1 MRVSWN
7 GRSSFLL
14 FLWAELVKA
23 DRTISSCDGSTTV
36 FYPFQGLLDMTW
48 LGIHFVA
55 CPLGL
60 NSYRVE
66 AEDYNGNMETFWPM
80 SRTTAKMVTWVSVK
94 SFVMG
99 SLVTAII
106 FLSLGNLG
114 NMEANVDP
122 NRGRLLNRFMQTAT
136 TSPTE
141 FVKNADYGD
150 VLNGP
155 KAVTR
160 VVNQVD
166 QATDKV
172 FGSVPPFILVTGE
185 RSSPCIS
192 PRGNNVMMKSYKNKV
207 DYCNLHGCKV
217 WYALEV
223 WQKGFVGTWV
233 RYPLLIQLMKANP
246 SVTWFMWMDSDAVLT
261 DFNFSIPFETYNTWN
276 KNLVVPGFW
285 DKVYGEDPDWIGLNA
300 GIFLI
305 RNCEW
310 SHKFLEKWMEFGAPE
325 NLMAS
330 KEALNRVVKSRPKE
344 WDPDDQSALVYL
356 LNQNKTKSE
365 DNVFLEASYVLHGY
379 FEYIIDRFGDFL
391 EGKEKQPFITH
402 FNGCN
407 FCGKKNI
414 TERCSEGFERA
425 FNFADNQLL
434 SSVGRKHSSLS
445 TLLESI
451 SPT

>member
-1 MRVSWN
+1 
-7 GRSSFLL
+7 
-14 FLWAELVKA
+14 
-23 DRTISSCDGSTTV
+23 
-36 FYPFQGLLDMTW
+36 
-48 LGIHFVA
+48 
-55 CPLGL
+55 
-60 NSYRVE
+60 
-66 AEDYNGNMETFWPM
+66 M
-80 SRTTAKMVTWVSVK
+80 SRENTKMVTWVSVK

-99 SLVTAII
+99 CLITAFL

-114 NMEANVDP
+114 NMESNVDP
-122 NRGRLLNRFMQTAT
+122 KPAHLLNRFIQTT
-136 TSPTE
+136 ITSRKQ
-141 FVKNADYGD
+141 FVKIADYGQPGN
-150 VLNGP
+150 VLNGS
-155 KAVTR
+155 KALLTR
-160 VVNQVD
+160 VRNQVE
-166 QATDKV
+166 KP
-172 FGSVPPFILVTGE
+172 FGSVPPFVLVTGE

-233 RYPLLIQLMKANP
+233 RYPLLIHLMKANP
-246 SVTWFMWMDSDAVLT
+246 SVTWFMWMDSDAVFT
-261 DFNFSIPFETYNTWN
+261 DFNFSIPFETYSSWN
-276 KNLVVPGFW
+276 KNLIVPGSW
-285 DKVYGEDPDWIGLNA
+285 EKIYGEDPDWIGLNA

-310 SHKFLEKWMEFGAPE
+310 SHKFLEKWMELGAPE

-330 KEALNRVVKSRPKE
+330 KKALNKVVKSRPKE

-379 FEYIIDRFGDFL
+379 FEYIIDRFEDFL

-402 FNGCN
+402 FSGCN
-407 FCGKKNI
+407 FCGKENI

-434 SSVGRKHSSLS
+434 SSSNCR
-445 TLLESI
+445 
-451 SPT
+451 